1 VIVVFIMMEPLA
13 DIRPESFAPSV
24 KYPSRRWARFSGTS
38 YSRMIHGTHDPGR
51 RSRIFPAARLRTM
64 AGSSG
69 TGRPHDGLDRPSQIR
84 LLHQVVNAPD
94 NLCRL
99 LRRLAFRMVR
109 ALPGECAD
117 LLCRLHA
124 QHPMRRCA
132 PAQRRDPVIRSAD
145 AQQGTSD
152 TGLDFPKMNQVRVN
166 HFITHQT
173 SVFEYNDSK

>member
-84 LLHQVVNAPD
+84 LLHQVVNSPD

-99 LRRLAFRMVR
+99 YVASDFGWFVLCR
-109 ALPGECAD
+109 ASARTCFVDYMRNILCAD
-117 LLCRLHA
+117 ALLR
-124 QHPMRRCA
+124 
-132 PAQRRDPVIRSAD
+132 
-145 AQQGTSD
+145 
-152 TGLDFPKMNQVRVN
+152 TGAIGYSISGRVAG
-166 HFITHQT
+166 
-173 SVFEYNDSK
+173 DL